1 MLHNQYVRSVF
12 ELTAFVMALMIP
24 VILIKAGVD
33 LFNQGLLSPGHYLRM
48 MLTTVGH
55 TFVFFTLIETI
66 EFFWHH
72 RQH

>member
-33 LFNQGLLSPGHYLRM
+33 LFNQACYLPAIIC
-48 MLTTVGH
+48 G
-55 TFVFFTLIETI
+55 
-66 EFFWHH
+66 
-72 RQH
+72 